1 MTAGGGKNVT
11 LVAAPGGEV
20 DFAGNILANAPNIT
34 AGVNIGDATHSGVV
48 HLNGNNTYGG
58 LTTVTNATL
67 GGRGIIAGSVL
78 VVNGGHTRPGGGMT
92 NNIAGNLTYTT
103 GGEADFNL
111 DSSATTG
118 TNDQIILTGAT
129 SSVNGNGVSVG
140 INSVTGT
147 LDQTRDYV
155 LITNLTGAGNSSIFA
170 SAPVWLGTPPINSA
184 NYSVITKGNQVVL
197 HYSTAQIASGL
208 ASPNPAGR
216 GVLVTF
222 TVNASS
228 PGNSITSVSLN
239 ASAIGG
245 SSSVSLNSAGGSAYT
260 NGVVISSTTAGGS
273 YLLPV
278 TVTDNVGGVNSY
290 SIQLTVTSVAEVWS
304 GGGSDTLW
312 STGPNWASGFAPV
325 SGDSLTFAGTT
336 QLTPNMQA
344 NYFVPWL
351 AFSNNAGSFNITNDG
366 THTLT
371 LNGSVTNNSSSAQ
384 TLSVPVSLGA
394 AITLNAAAGNI
405 TLSNTITGSGGITAI
420 GATNTLAGNTSYSGP
435 TVVNSGVLALSGND
449 VLFGGATVGSG
460 STMVMS
466 GSEAAT
472 ALTINNTGTLLL
484 TNAALLNNGND
495 YANIVDNGTL
505 NYSGTNSQNLLGVIS
520 GSGGLTLNSGT
531 LTLGA
536 GNVSGAPAGETYTG
550 PTVIN
555 GGTLNLNYNNPA
567 VGALNT
573 SSGITINGGKIVSLL
588 SSALEGYNSP
598 SASSAPLTINAG
610 GLLDVSPQFTVN
622 GSGFSAHIQG
632 ILYLNG
638 GTISNNAAYMQQ
650 YGGWGLYN
658 ACFVNGGI
666 NTSIIADS
674 EFCPV
679 SVNLGTNTVG
689 GTIFYITAGANQTI
703 PGIDLEV
710 SGALVYTHGTID
722 SGVIVGGN
730 GTMRL
735 DGLNTFSKFL
745 TVSNNATLILG
756 ANGQLN
762 TVGPTTSFGSQSGNP
777 NVQNGQL
784 GGTVY
789 SGLYSSPVTILGTF
803 IDTSTNVTPGIQTL
817 SGILAG
823 TGLFEVTGSNV
834 QLVLKGTN
842 NPFSGSIVVTN
853 GALLKVAENT
863 SLVAG
868 TTNSATGVGSVNV
881 YASSTL
887 GGTGIIAG
895 FATNNA
901 GGTLNPGLGGAA
913 GTTLTISNLT
923 MLAGSTNT
931 FAVAHGSIYD
941 KVVAQTVSYGGT
953 LNVTCANAA
962 ALAVPDTFQLFNAS
976 TSYGMSSFANINLPT
991 LSAGLTWNTSNLG
1004 VNGTISVA
1012 AVVSSPP
1019 TLGGVRLSSGSLI
1032 MSGTNG
1038 TPFAQYRILSTN
1050 IVTAPIATWPTVFTG
1065 QFDVNGNY
1073 SYTNS
1078 PLTNATSFFRLVTP

>member
-1 MTAGGGKNVT
+1 
-11 LVAAPGGEV
+11 
-20 DFAGNILANAPNIT
+20 
-34 AGVNIGDATHSGVV
+34 
-48 HLNGNNTYGG
+48 
-58 LTTVTNATL
+58 
-67 GGRGIIAGSVL
+67 
-78 VVNGGHTRPGGGMT
+78 
-92 NNIAGNLTYTT
+92 
-103 GGEADFNL
+103 
-111 DSSATTG
+111 
-118 TNDQIILTGAT
+118 
-129 SSVNGNGVSVG
+129 
-140 INSVTGT
+140 
-147 LDQTRDYV
+147 
-155 LITNLTGAGNSSIFA
+155 
-170 SAPVWLGTPPINSA
+170 
-184 NYSVITKGNQVVL
+184 
-197 HYSTAQIASGL
+197 
-208 ASPNPAGR
+208 
-216 GVLVTF
+216 
-222 TVNASS
+222 
-228 PGNSITSVSLN
+228 
-239 ASAIGG
+239 
-245 SSSVSLNSAGGSAYT
+245 
-260 NGVVISSTTAGGS
+260 
-273 YLLPV
+273 
-278 TVTDNVGGVNSY
+278 
-290 SIQLTVTSVAEVWS
+290 LTVTSVAEVWA

-351 AFSNNAGSFNITNDG
+351 VFSNNAGSFNITNDG

-371 LNGSVTNNSSSAQ
+371 LNGSVTNSSTSAQ

-394 AITLNAAAGNI
+394 ALTLNAAAGNI

-420 GATNTLAGNTSYSGP
+420 GTTNTLAGNTSYSGP

-466 GSEAAT
+466 GSEAVT
-472 ALTINNTGTLLL
+472 ALAINNTGTLLL
-484 TNAALLNNGND
+484 SGAGLLNNGN
-495 YANIVDNGTL
+495 YYQNIVDNGTL
-505 NYSGTNSQNLLGVIS
+505 NYSSTNSQNLLGIIS

-536 GNVSGAPAGETYTG
+536 GNVSGAPVGENYTG

-567 VGALNT
+567 IGALNT

-598 SASSAPLTINAG
+598 SFSSSPLTINAG

-658 ACFVNGGI
+658 ACFVNGGT

-679 SVNLGTNTVG
+679 STNVG
-689 GTIFYITAGANQTI
+689 GTIVNGTIFNITAGTNQTI
-703 PGIDLEV
+703 PGVDLEV
-710 SGALVYTHGTID
+710 SGALVYTHGTLD
-722 SGVIVGGN
+722 TGVIVGGN

-756 ANGQLN
+756 VNGQLN
-762 TVGPTTSFGSQSGNP
+762 TVGPTNSFGSQSGNP

-803 IDTSTNVTPGIQTL
+803 ISTTTNVTPSVQTL
-817 SGILAG
+817 SGLITG
-823 TGLFEVTGSNV
+823 TGLFEVSGTGS
-834 QLVLKGTN
+834 KMTITGTN
-842 NPFSGSIVVTN
+842 TFAGSVVVTN
-853 GALLKVAENT
+853 GGLLKVANG
-863 SLVAG
+863 SG
-868 TTNSATGVGSVNV
+868 SATGTGSVNI
-881 YASSTL
+881 YGNSTL

-895 FATNNA
+895 FTTNNA
-901 GGTLNPGLGGAA
+901 NGNLTPGVGTGSA
-913 GTTLTISNLT
+913 GTVMTISNLT

-931 FAVAHGSIYD
+931 FAVAHGNIND
-941 KVVAQTVSYGGT
+941 KIVAQAVSYGGT

-962 ALAVPDTFQLFNAS
+962 ALAANDTFQLFSAS
-976 TSYGMSSFANINLPT
+976 TSYGLSSFANIILPT
-991 LSAGLTWNTSNLG
+991 LSAGLTWNTSNLA
-1004 VNGTISVA
+1004 VNGIISVA
-1012 AVVSSPP
+1012 TVVSSPP
-1019 TLGGVRLSSGSLI
+1019 TLGNVRLSSGSLI

-1038 TPFAQYRILSTN
+1038 TPFAQYRILASTN
-1050 IVTAPIATWPTVFTG
+1050 VALPILSWTPVWTNTFASDG
-1065 QFDVNGNY
+1065 SY
-1073 SYTNS
+1073 SYTNA
-1078 PLTNATSFFRLVTP
+1078 PLTNAASFFRLVTP